1 MSYDAIVIGSRCA
14 GAPTAMLLARKGHR
28 VLVVDRTTMPSD
40 VLSGHAIQPGGV
52 AYLKKW
58 GLLERVRA
66 TGVPFTSKVR
76 FDFGPVV
83 LEGEATPID
92 GINETVCIRRTI
104 LDTLLTDAAAE
115 AGAEVRHGFSVSE
128 LLWDGERV
136 VGIRGRDHTGA
147 VVEEHA
153 SVVIG
158 ADGVHS
164 MVARAVNAHRYNEVP
179 AACVNAYS
187 YWKGVDIDATEL
199 YVRPGRFVVAVPTND
214 DLVIIAQG
222 APRSDEALYR
232 NDVETAFTQ
241 TLAMVPH
248 LGDRVAKAERVER
261 FRFWTTTE
269 GFFRMPAGP
278 GWALV
283 GDAGYHKDAITAQ
296 GMLDAFRDAELLAD
310 AIDTGDMV
318 GYQRKRDEAALPMY
332 GLTCTLAQVD
342 QPPAPEMLQLIGALA
357 TNPEQTARF
366 FGLIAGSVR
375 VEDFMHPDNIGSIV
389 AGAAPVAA

>member
-14 GAPTAMLLARKGHR
+14 GAPTAMLLARNGRR
-28 VLVVDRTTMPSD
+28 VLVVDRTPMPSD
-40 VLSGHAIQPGGV
+40 TLSGHAIQPAGV

-66 TGVPFTSKVR
+66 TRVPFTSKVR

-92 GINETVCIRRTI
+92 GINQTVCIRRTI
-104 LDTLLTDAAAE
+104 LDALLTDAAAE

-128 LLWDGERV
+128 LLWDGGRV
-136 VGIRGRDHTGA
+136 VGVRGRDHTGRI
-147 VVEEHA
+147 VEEHA

-164 MVARAVNAHRYNEVP
+164 LVARAVNAPRYNEAP

-187 YWKGVDIDATEL
+187 YWRGIDVDATEL
-199 YVRPGRFVVAVPTND
+199 YVRPSRFVVAVPTND

-222 APRSDEALYR
+222 APRSAEAHYR
-232 NDVETAFTQ
+232 DDIDAAFTE
-241 TLAMVPH
+241 TLTMVPH
-248 LGDRVAKAERVER
+248 LGDRVANAERVER
-261 FRFWTTTE
+261 YRFWTTTE
-269 GFFRMPAGP
+269 GFFRTPAGP

-310 AIDTGDMV
+310 AIDTGDMA
-318 GYQRKRDEAALPMY
+318 GYQRSRDEAALPMY
-332 GLTCTLAQVD
+332 GLTCTLAQVE
-342 QPPAPEMLQLIGALA
+342 QPPAPQMLELIGALA
-357 TNPEQTARF
+357 SNPEQTARF

-375 VEDFMHPDNIGSIV
+375 VEDFMHPDNI
-389 AGAAPVAA
+389 AAIISSTDVVAA